1 HIRALLCRKGC
12 AKKQEDTKQQTSFHM
27 IGFVLKISIEG
38 CFFEINQLKGMAKR
52 R

>member
-1 HIRALLCRKGC
+1 
-12 AKKQEDTKQQTSFHM
+12 FHM